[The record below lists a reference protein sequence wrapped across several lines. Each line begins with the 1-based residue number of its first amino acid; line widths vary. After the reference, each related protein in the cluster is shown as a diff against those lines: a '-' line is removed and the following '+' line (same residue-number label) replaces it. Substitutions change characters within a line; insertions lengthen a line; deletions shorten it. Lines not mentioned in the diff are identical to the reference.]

1 MIRQMTIERTTAKRC
16 GIERKNG
23 RIPSITPV
31 LLNGNVLL

>member
-1 MIRQMTIERTTAKRC
+1 MNKK
-16 GIERKNG
+16 ERKNG